1 MPAIKFQL
9 GASCRQAWVG
19 CSPPAPTGLITPIW
33 CAERFGPMLLW
44 ANRRGKAGWGQNRRE
59 RTAGQI
65 TLPTPAPGHFGSH
78 SVTSLSPLLRSVD
91 QHLDHITDGLM
102 GRNFWRLW
110 DKRSGIWCHF
120 LFLFFLLLRSGMP
133 SDKSDWFGIVVFFFS
148 PTELSVLSD
157 CFIPVQV
164 CCCKTFFCL
173 FVLFLFSLPVRS
185 PKAQNARNAAVT
197 SRKLWLFSQKSKV
210 RTFNLTPV

>member
-19 CSPPAPTGLITPIW
+19 CALPALTGLITPIW

-65 TLPTPAPGHFGSH
+65 SLPTPAPGHFGSH
-78 SVTSLSPLLRSVD
+78 SVTSSSPLLRSMD
-91 QHLDHITDGLM
+91 QHLDLITDSLM

-110 DKRSGIWCHF
+110 DKRSGIWCRF
-120 LFLFFLLLRSGMP
+120 LFLFFLLLRRGMS
-133 SDKSDWFGIVVFFFS
+133 SDKSDWFGIVFFFS
-148 PTELSVLSD
+148 PTELSDLSD
-157 CFIPVQV
+157 CFIPEQI
-164 CCCKTFFCL
+164 CYCKTFFCL
-173 FVLFLFSLPVRS
+173 FVLIIFSVSKGAKRAECRGNIS
-185 PKAQNARNAAVT
+185 QVVAV
-197 SRKLWLFSQKSKV
+197 FSEIKGKDI
-210 RTFNLTPV
+210 